1 MLRLITTTQPNQ
13 TPNDI
18 ISITAT
24 ESFFLVVYYYM
35 KIKNK
40 LKNNK

>member
-1 MLRLITTTQPNQ
+1 MLRLITTTQQNQ

-24 ESFFLVVYYYM
+24 ESFFACSLLLYE
-35 KIKNK
+35 
-40 LKNNK
+40 NNKIN